1 VEQPGTSVGLI
12 RLGEE
17 GSLWYGARNSR
28 HNLGTKYSCPCS
40 HSLLP
45 IPDPKKGTHLWK
57 FVFINTNSLTVER
70 ERKRKSI
77 RPEFNTTA
85 EELREI
91 PGQEK
96 LSQ

>member
-1 VEQPGTSVGLI
+1 VV
-12 RLGEE
+12 
-17 GSLWYGARNSR
+17 Y
-28 HNLGTKYSCPCS
+28 
-40 HSLLP
+40 
-45 IPDPKKGTHLWK
+45 
-57 FVFINTNSLTVER
+57 INTNSLTVER